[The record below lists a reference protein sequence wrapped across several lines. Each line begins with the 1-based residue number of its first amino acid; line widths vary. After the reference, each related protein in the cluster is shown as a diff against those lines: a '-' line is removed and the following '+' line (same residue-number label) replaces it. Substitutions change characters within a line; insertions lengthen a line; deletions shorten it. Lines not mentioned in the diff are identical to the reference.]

1 MIYNTR
7 DLVSA
12 FCEEPVVG
20 EAVVTSVLVLDPLAG
35 TLGAVFS
42 LDTRLIFLLSRAL

>member
-1 MIYNTR
+1 MMFNTR
-7 DLVSA
+7 DLDSA

-20 EAVVTSVLVLDPLAG
+20 AGVVALVLDPLAG

-42 LDTRLIFLLSRAL
+42 LDARLIFLLSMAL